1 MKNILIVDDE
11 FEITDIL
18 RWLFEWN
25 GYKVYTAGS
34 GLEALSIIEN
44 QSVDIFIIDWMMP
57 GMSGMQLAEKLKNSE
72 ATRNVPIIM
81 MSAGMIEEAE
91 PQYDYFFR
99 KPLLFQDL
107 LSEVKRLLR

>member
-1 MKNILIVDDE
+1 MKSILIVDDE

-25 GYKVYTAGS
+25 GFKVYTAS
-34 GLEALSIIEN
+34 NGLEALSVVEK

-57 GMSGMQLAEKLKNSE
+57 GMSGMQLAERLKKSE

-81 MSAGMIEEAE
+81 MSVGLLEEAST
-91 PQYDYFFR
+91 QYDYFFR

-107 LSEVKRLLR
+107 LNEVKRLLR